1 MHYVTSDWVYKKWT
15 VDCKNAEGRHTGE
28 LVAALTDQMIK
39 SIPDLKLDTYSTI
52 TTESAANMCKAMKEA
67 LTVDDHIRCVDHII
81 NTCVNKALEEDVVNL
96 AVQKCKDLASAT
108 HRSTLKT
115 EKLREVAIESGGN
128 FT

>member
-1 MHYVTSDWVYKKWT
+1 LHYITSDWVYKKWT
-15 VDCKNAEGRHTGE
+15 VECKNAEGRHTGE

-39 SIPDLKLDTYSTI
+39 SVPGLKPDTYTTI
-52 TTESAANMCKAMKEA
+52 TTDSAANMRKAMKEA

-81 NTCVNKALEEDVVNL
+81 NTCVNKALEEDVVSL

-115 EKLREVAIESGGN
+115 EKIREVAIESGGN
-128 FT
+128 FE